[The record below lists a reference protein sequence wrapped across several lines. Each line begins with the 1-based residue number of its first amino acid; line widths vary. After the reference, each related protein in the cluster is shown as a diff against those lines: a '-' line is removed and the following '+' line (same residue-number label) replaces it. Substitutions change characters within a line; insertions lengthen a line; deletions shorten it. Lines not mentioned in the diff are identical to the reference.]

1 MDFGYQNLV
10 TILNLAIRFEYSS
23 LKLELCLL
31 CYLKIFVTKFHLC
44 NSQVSKFEGAMIKTV
59 SGIRGQVKRALSAP
73 PGAYRA
79 SFEDKVL
86 LVFIVLFKDKVLLI
100 FIVLFEDKV
109 LLVFIV
115 LFENKVLLVFHSFIR
130 G

>member
-1 MDFGYQNLV
+1 
-10 TILNLAIRFEYSS
+10 
-23 LKLELCLL
+23 
-31 CYLKIFVTKFHLC
+31 
-44 NSQVSKFEGAMIKTV
+44 MIKTV

-86 LVFIVLFKDKVLLI
+86 LG

-115 LFENKVLLVFHSFIR
+115 LFEDKVLLVFHSFIR
-130 G
+130 EQEIRVIMIFHNPDHIPDPDVRYSVLEMLGECGYPQVLHPGY